1 MMEPVAPHEL
11 GRGPLAR
18 AALISAGVQVFGE
31 NSLASAT
38 TREIAQ
44 LAGQNISAIAYYF
57 GNKEG
62 LYFAVAHHICDTLV
76 ERLGPLLDE
85 IEAQLGQGTH
95 EPEVCLH
102 MFGRLIGASLSTHQ
116 EMLTVTSIVVKEQM
130 HPTKAFDILYEGCL
144 ERLHQVGA
152 RLIEAYTGETP
163 GPARNGVALSCIVG
177 PELGLSLCPRDH
189 CAARRM
195 ERHRP
200 RSGRF
205 DRACGHR
212 ASLRRFAWLA
222 LAPPRWRPA
231 LNALAQADSI
241 FSAF

>member
-1 MMEPVAPHEL
+1 MISTSPMMEPVAPHEL

-18 AALISAGVQVFGE
+18 AALIRAGVQVFGE

-85 IEAQLGQGTH
+85 IEAQLGQGTY

-163 GPARNGVALSCIVG
+163 GQQETVLRFHALLGQSLAFRFARETIVRRAGWSDIGPAQVALIERVVTEQVCDA
-177 PELGLSLCPRDH
+177 LRGL
-189 CAARRM
+189 
-195 ERHRP
+195 
-200 RSGRF
+200 
-205 DRACGHR
+205 
-212 ASLRRFAWLA
+212 
-222 LAPPRWRPA
+222 RWRRQGGDPR
-231 LNALAQADSI
+231 
-241 FSAF
+241 

>member
-1 MMEPVAPHEL
+1 MISTSSVMEPVAPHEL

-18 AALISAGVQVFGE
+18 AALIRAGVQVFGE

-152 RLIEAYTGETP
+152 RLIEAYTGEPP
-163 GPARNGVALSCIVG
+163 GQQETVLRFHAL
-177 PELGLSLCPRDH
+177 LGQSL
-189 CAARRM
+189 A
-195 ERHRP
+195 
-200 RSGRF
+200 F
-205 DRACGHR
+205 
-212 ASLRRFAWLA
+212 RFARETIVRRAGWTDIGPPQVDLIAQVVTEQVCDA
-222 LAPPRWRPA
+222 LRGLRWRRQGGDPR
-231 LNALAQADSI
+231 
-241 FSAF
+241 

>member
-1 MMEPVAPHEL
+1 MISTSPMMEPVAPHEL

-18 AALISAGVQVFGE
+18 AALIRAGVQVFGE

-130 HPTKAFDILYEGCL
+130 HPTKAFDILYQGCL

-163 GPARNGVALSCIVG
+163 GQQETVLRFHALLGQSLAFRFARETIVRRAGWSDIGPDQVALIERVVIEQVCDA
-177 PELGLSLCPRDH
+177 LRGL
-189 CAARRM
+189 
-195 ERHRP
+195 
-200 RSGRF
+200 
-205 DRACGHR
+205 
-212 ASLRRFAWLA
+212 
-222 LAPPRWRPA
+222 RWRRQGGDPR
-231 LNALAQADSI
+231 
-241 FSAF
+241 

>member
-1 MMEPVAPHEL
+1 MISTASTLDPDAPHEL

-18 AALISAGVQVFGE
+18 AALIRAGVQVFGE

-85 IEAQLGQGTH
+85 IEAQLSQGKH

-102 MFGRLIGASLSTHQ
+102 MFGRLIGASLATHQ

-152 RLIEAYTGETP
+152 RLIEAYTGEPP
-163 GPARNGVALSCIVG
+163 GQQETVLRFHALLGQSLAFRFARETIVRRAGWSDIGPDQVALIERVVTEQVCDA
-177 PELGLSLCPRDH
+177 LRGL
-189 CAARRM
+189 
-195 ERHRP
+195 
-200 RSGRF
+200 
-205 DRACGHR
+205 
-212 ASLRRFAWLA
+212 
-222 LAPPRWRPA
+222 RWRRQGGDPR
-231 LNALAQADSI
+231 
-241 FSAF
+241 

>member
-1 MMEPVAPHEL
+1 MISTSPMMEPVAPHEL

-18 AALISAGVQVFGE
+18 AALIRAGVQVFGE

-152 RLIEAYTGETP
+152 RLIEAYTGEPP
-163 GPARNGVALSCIVG
+163 GQQETVLRFHALLGQSLAFRFARETIVRRAGWSDIGPDQVALIERVVTEQVCDA
-177 PELGLSLCPRDH
+177 LRGL
-189 CAARRM
+189 
-195 ERHRP
+195 
-200 RSGRF
+200 
-205 DRACGHR
+205 
-212 ASLRRFAWLA
+212 
-222 LAPPRWRPA
+222 RWRRQGGDPR
-231 LNALAQADSI
+231 
-241 FSAF
+241 

>member
-1 MMEPVAPHEL
+1 MISTASTMDPVATNEL

-18 AALISAGVQVFGE
+18 AALIRAGVQVFGE

-62 LYFAVAHHICDTLV
+62 LYFAVAHHIGDILL

-85 IEAQLGQGTH
+85 IEAQLGQGSH
-95 EPEVCLH
+95 DPETCLH
-102 MFGRLIGASLSTHQ
+102 LFGRLIGASLSTHQ
-116 EMLTVTSIVVKEQM
+116 EMLAVTSIVVKEQM

-152 RLIEAYTGETP
+152 RLIEAYTGEPP
-163 GPARNGVALSCIVG
+163 GQQETVLRFHALLGQSLAFRFARETIVRRAGWRDIGPDQVALIERVVTEQVCDA
-177 PELGLSLCPRDH
+177 LRGL
-189 CAARRM
+189 
-195 ERHRP
+195 
-200 RSGRF
+200 
-205 DRACGHR
+205 
-212 ASLRRFAWLA
+212 
-222 LAPPRWRPA
+222 RWRR
-231 LNALAQADSI
+231 LGADPR
-241 FSAF
+241 

>member
-1 MMEPVAPHEL
+1 MDPVAPNEL

-18 AALISAGVQVFGE
+18 AALIRAGVQVFGD

-163 GPARNGVALSCIVG
+163 GQQETVLRFHALLGQSLAFRFARETIVRRAGWSDIGPDQVALIERVVIEQVCDA
-177 PELGLSLCPRDH
+177 LRGL
-189 CAARRM
+189 
-195 ERHRP
+195 
-200 RSGRF
+200 
-205 DRACGHR
+205 
-212 ASLRRFAWLA
+212 
-222 LAPPRWRPA
+222 RWRRQGGDPR
-231 LNALAQADSI
+231 
-241 FSAF
+241 

>member
-1 MMEPVAPHEL
+1 MISTAATLDPDAPPEL

-18 AALISAGVQVFGE
+18 AALIRAGVQVFGE

-85 IEAQLGQGTH
+85 IEAQLSQGKN

-152 RLIEAYTGETP
+152 RLIEAYTGEPP
-163 GPARNGVALSCIVG
+163 GQQETVLRFHALLGQSLAFRFARETIVRRAGWSDIGPDQVALIERVVTEQVCDA
-177 PELGLSLCPRDH
+177 LRGL
-189 CAARRM
+189 
-195 ERHRP
+195 
-200 RSGRF
+200 
-205 DRACGHR
+205 
-212 ASLRRFAWLA
+212 
-222 LAPPRWRPA
+222 RWRRQGGEPH
-231 LNALAQADSI
+231 
-241 FSAF
+241 

>member
-1 MMEPVAPHEL
+1 MISTTTMMEPVASNEL

-18 AALISAGVQVFGE
+18 AALIRAGVQVFGE

-85 IEAQLGQGTH
+85 IEAQLGQGTQ

-102 MFGRLIGASLSTHQ
+102 LFGRLIGASLSTYQ
-116 EMLTVTSIVVKEQM
+116 EMLAVTSIVVKEQM

-152 RLIEAYTGETP
+152 RLIEAYTGELP
-163 GPARNGVALSCIVG
+163 GQQETVLRFHALLGQSLAFRFARETIVRRAGWSDIGPEQVALIERVVTEQVCDA
-177 PELGLSLCPRDH
+177 LRGL
-189 CAARRM
+189 
-195 ERHRP
+195 
-200 RSGRF
+200 
-205 DRACGHR
+205 
-212 ASLRRFAWLA
+212 
-222 LAPPRWRPA
+222 RWRR
-231 LNALAQADSI
+231 QGADPR
-241 FSAF
+241 

>member
-1 MMEPVAPHEL
+1 MISTSPMMEPVAPHEL

-18 AALISAGVQVFGE
+18 AALIRAGVQVFGE

-163 GPARNGVALSCIVG
+163 GQQETVLRFHALLGQSLAFRFARETIVRRAGWSDIGPDQVALIERVVIEQVCDA
-177 PELGLSLCPRDH
+177 LRGL
-189 CAARRM
+189 
-195 ERHRP
+195 
-200 RSGRF
+200 
-205 DRACGHR
+205 
-212 ASLRRFAWLA
+212 
-222 LAPPRWRPA
+222 RWRRQGGDPR
-231 LNALAQADSI
+231 
-241 FSAF
+241 

>member
-1 MMEPVAPHEL
+1 MISTSPMMEPVAPHEL

-18 AALISAGVQVFGE
+18 AALIRAGVQVFGE

-163 GPARNGVALSCIVG
+163 GQQETVLRFHALLGQSLAFRFARETIVRRAGWSDIGPDQVALIERVVIEQVCDA
-177 PELGLSLCPRDH
+177 LRGL
-189 CAARRM
+189 
-195 ERHRP
+195 
-200 RSGRF
+200 
-205 DRACGHR
+205 
-212 ASLRRFAWLA
+212 
-222 LAPPRWRPA
+222 RWRRQGGGPR
-231 LNALAQADSI
+231 
-241 FSAF
+241 

>member
-18 AALISAGVQVFGE
+18 AALIRAGVQVFGE

-62 LYFAVAHHICDTLV
+62 LYFAVAQHICDTLLD
-76 ERLGPLLDE
+76 RLGPLLDE
-85 IEAQLGQGTH
+85 IEAQLAQG
-95 EPEVCLH
+95 PSAPDVYLH
-102 MFGRLIGASLSTHQ
+102 LFGRLIGASLSTHQ

-152 RLIEAYTGETP
+152 RLIEAYTGEPP
-163 GPARNGVALSCIVG
+163 GQQETVLRFHALLGQSLAFRFARETVVRRAGWTDIGPPQVDLIEQVVTEQVCDALRGLRWRRQGGDPALSA
-177 PELGLSLCPRDH
+177 
-189 CAARRM
+189 CA
-195 ERHRP
+195 
-200 RSGRF
+200 
-205 DRACGHR
+205 
-212 ASLRRFAWLA
+212 
-222 LAPPRWRPA
+222 
-231 LNALAQADSI
+231 
-241 FSAF
+241 SA

>member
-1 MMEPVAPHEL
+1 MISTPSTLDPVAPNEW
-11 GRGPLAR
+11 GRGPMAR
-18 AALISAGVQVFGE
+18 AALIRAGVQVFGE

-85 IEAQLGQGTH
+85 IEAQLHHGNC
-95 EPEVCLH
+95 EPEVCLQL
-102 MFGRLIGASLSTHQ
+102 FGRLIGASLSTHQ

-130 HPTKAFDILYEGCL
+130 HPTQAFDILYEGCL

-152 RLIEAYTGETP
+152 RLIEAYTGEPP
-163 GPARNGVALSCIVG
+163 GQQETVLRFHALLGQSLAFRFARETIMRRAGWSDIGPEQVALIERVVTEQVCDA
-177 PELGLSLCPRDH
+177 LRGL
-189 CAARRM
+189 
-195 ERHRP
+195 
-200 RSGRF
+200 
-205 DRACGHR
+205 
-212 ASLRRFAWLA
+212 
-222 LAPPRWRPA
+222 RWRR
-231 LNALAQADSI
+231 QGADPR
-241 FSAF
+241 

>member
-1 MMEPVAPHEL
+1 MISTASTLDPVAPNEL

-18 AALISAGVQVFGE
+18 AALIRAGVQVFGD

-85 IEAQLGQGTH
+85 IEAQLSQGTH

-163 GPARNGVALSCIVG
+163 GQQETVLRFHALLGQSLAFRFARETIVRRAGWSDIGPEQVALIERVVIEQVCDA
-177 PELGLSLCPRDH
+177 LRGL
-189 CAARRM
+189 
-195 ERHRP
+195 
-200 RSGRF
+200 
-205 DRACGHR
+205 
-212 ASLRRFAWLA
+212 
-222 LAPPRWRPA
+222 RWRRQGGDPR
-231 LNALAQADSI
+231 
-241 FSAF
+241 

>member
-1 MMEPVAPHEL
+1 MISTAPTMDPVAPNEL

-18 AALISAGVQVFGE
+18 AALIRAGVQVFGD

-85 IEAQLGQGTH
+85 IEAQLSQGNH

-152 RLIEAYTGETP
+152 RLIEAYTGEPP
-163 GPARNGVALSCIVG
+163 GQQETVLRFHALLGQSLAFRFARETIVRRAGWSDIGPDQVALIERVVTEQVCDA
-177 PELGLSLCPRDH
+177 LRGL
-189 CAARRM
+189 
-195 ERHRP
+195 
-200 RSGRF
+200 
-205 DRACGHR
+205 
-212 ASLRRFAWLA
+212 
-222 LAPPRWRPA
+222 RWRRQGGDPR
-231 LNALAQADSI
+231 
-241 FSAF
+241 

>member
-18 AALISAGVQVFGE
+18 AALIRAGVQVFGE

-152 RLIEAYTGETP
+152 RLIEAYTGESPDQQETVLRFHALLGQSLAFRFARETIVRRAGWSDI
-163 GPARNGVALSCIVG
+163 GPDQVALIERVVIEQVCDA
-177 PELGLSLCPRDH
+177 LRGL
-189 CAARRM
+189 
-195 ERHRP
+195 
-200 RSGRF
+200 
-205 DRACGHR
+205 
-212 ASLRRFAWLA
+212 
-222 LAPPRWRPA
+222 RWRRQGGDPR
-231 LNALAQADSI
+231 
-241 FSAF
+241 

>member
-1 MMEPVAPHEL
+1 MISTASTMDPVATNEL

-18 AALISAGVQVFGE
+18 AALIRAGVQVFGE

-62 LYFAVAHHICDTLV
+62 LYFAVAHHIGDILL

-85 IEAQLGQGTH
+85 IEAQLGQGSH
-95 EPEVCLH
+95 DPETCLH
-102 MFGRLIGASLSTHQ
+102 LFGRLIGASLSTHQ
-116 EMLTVTSIVVKEQM
+116 EMLAVTSIVVKEQM

-152 RLIEAYTGETP
+152 RLIEAYTGEPP
-163 GPARNGVALSCIVG
+163 GQQETVLRFHALLGQSLAFRFARETIVRRAGWRDIGPDQVALIERVVTEQVCDA
-177 PELGLSLCPRDH
+177 LRGL
-189 CAARRM
+189 
-195 ERHRP
+195 
-200 RSGRF
+200 
-205 DRACGHR
+205 
-212 ASLRRFAWLA
+212 
-222 LAPPRWRPA
+222 RWRR
-231 LNALAQADSI
+231 QGADPR
-241 FSAF
+241 

>member
-18 AALISAGVQVFGE
+18 AALIRAGVQVFGE

-152 RLIEAYTGETP
+152 RLIEAYTGEPP
-163 GPARNGVALSCIVG
+163 GQQETVLRFHAL
-177 PELGLSLCPRDH
+177 LGQSL
-189 CAARRM
+189 A
-195 ERHRP
+195 
-200 RSGRF
+200 F
-205 DRACGHR
+205 
-212 ASLRRFAWLA
+212 RFARETIVRRAGWTDIGPPQVDLIAQVVTEQVCDA
-222 LAPPRWRPA
+222 LRGLRWRRQGGDPR
-231 LNALAQADSI
+231 
-241 FSAF
+241 